1 MSGYEVLNHSDLTLS
16 AQAQVTSE
24 SLSAAVGG

>member
-1 MSGYEVLNHSDLTLS
+1 MSGYEVHNHSDLNLS
-16 AQAQVTSE
+16 AQAMVTSE